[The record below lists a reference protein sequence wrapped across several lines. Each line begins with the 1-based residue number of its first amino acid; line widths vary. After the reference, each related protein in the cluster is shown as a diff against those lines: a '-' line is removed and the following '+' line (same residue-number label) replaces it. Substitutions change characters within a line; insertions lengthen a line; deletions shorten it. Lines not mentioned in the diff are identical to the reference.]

1 MKDYIIAFFVV
12 LAISCFLNGGGVAEN
27 LTVGV
32 AGVADAKSG
41 TRRADGQ
48 IPEINY
54 IDADSKA
61 PQITQIE
68 DTDRRESSHSQNGSN
83 F

>member
-12 LAISCFLNGGGVAEN
+12 LAISCFLNGGGIAEN
-27 LTVGV
+27 LPVGV
-32 AGVADAKSG
+32 AGTSDTSSG

-54 IDADSKA
+54 IDGSSKA

-68 DTDRRESSHSQNGSN
+68 DSDRRESSHSQNGSN

>member
-1 MKDYIIAFFVV
+1 MKDYVIAFFVV

-27 LTVGV
+27 LPVGV
-32 AGVADAKSG
+32 AGTSDASSG

-48 IPEINY
+48 IPEVNY

-61 PQITQIE
+61 PQLTHIE
-68 DTDRRESSHSQNGSN
+68 DSDRRETSHSQNGSN